1 MDAQEGICKAG
12 VNNLNII
19 TVRVKEEED
28 CEWESIHPKQDSLGI
43 KKEDCEL
50 ESFGIKEEAEEKSV
64 GIDVRNKYESVEED
78 DLHFG
83 CRDGAE
89 IGLFSSQ
96 SNDSSHLEPSI
107 DVKSESLQAAT
118 NLTGEVS
125 SVRIPKDQLPPANQP
140 KKNLQEIGTF
150 SLSSFPQISLQC
162 RSQQPQQ
169 HENMKTLISESEI
182 LIPVSLCSLP
192 VVKMTK
198 TDKRRTRRQMCS
210 TNSSTLSILQEQR
223 KGLKQK
229 SKYTNEKGSPTRKKP
244 HCCSECGRHFYDRS
258 SLQIHTRIHT
268 GVKPY
273 YCTECGKR
281 FTTNGSLHVHTRIHT
296 GEKPYCCTDC
306 GKQFSTNGN
315 LQKHTRIH
323 TGEKPYC
330 CSECGKRFLQSNQLQ
345 THKRIHT
352 GEKPYC
358 CSECGKQFS
367 MAANFQFHRRI
378 HTREKPYICCECGK
392 QFISSS
398 SLQTHKRIHTG
409 EKPYCCSECGKKF
422 SQLGNLQK
430 HTRIHTGHRPYCCSE
445 CGKQFTNS
453 SHLQRH
459 TRIHTGEKP
468 YCCSECGKQ
477 FTTNGNLK
485 QHAKVHTRMTSE
497 KD

>member
-1 MDAQEGICKAG
+1 MDVQEEKCKAG
-12 VNNLNII
+12 INNLDII
-19 TVRVKEEED
+19 TVSVKEEED
-28 CEWESIHPKQDSLGI
+28 CEWDSIHPKRDSLGI

-50 ESFGIKEEAEEKSV
+50 ELLGIKEEAEEKSV
-64 GIDVRNKYESVEED
+64 GIDVHNKCESVEED
-78 DLHFG
+78 DLRFG

-96 SNDSSHLEPSI
+96 SNDSSRLEPSI

-118 NLTGEVS
+118 NSTEEIS
-125 SVRIPKDQLPPANQP
+125 SVRIPKDQLPPANQA

-162 RSQQPQQ
+162 MSQQPQH

-182 LIPVSLCSLP
+182 FMPVSLCSLP
-192 VVKMTK
+192 VVKLTK

-210 TNSSTLSILQEQR
+210 TNSSALPVLQEQR

-229 SKYTNEKGSPTRKKP
+229 SKYTNEQGSPTRKKP
-244 HCCSECGRHFYDRS
+244 HCCSECGKRFYDRS
-258 SLQIHTRIHT
+258 SLQIHA
-268 GVKPY
+268 
-273 YCTECGKR
+273 
-281 FTTNGSLHVHTRIHT
+281 RIHT

-306 GKQFSTNGN
+306 GKRFSTNGN
-315 LQKHTRIH
+315 
-323 TGEKPYC
+323 
-330 CSECGKRFLQSNQLQ
+330 LQ

-485 QHAKVHTRMTSE
+485 QHAKVHTRMISE

>member
-1 MDAQEGICKAG
+1 MEFQFCSFSSKEAAAVNYCSTKMD
-12 VNNLNII
+12 
-19 TVRVKEEED
+19 VKEEMCEADTNTMEIRTVNIKDEED
-28 CEWESIHPKQDSLGI
+28 CEGVSVHPNKESVRI
-43 KKEDCEL
+43 KVEDYEL
-50 ESFGIKEEAEEKSV
+50 VTVDTNEEAEETSV
-64 GIDVRNKYESVEED
+64 SIETYRQKHREYTELKVTS
-78 DLHFG
+78 
-83 CRDGAE
+83 
-89 IGLFSSQ
+89 
-96 SNDSSHLEPSI
+96 DSKL
-107 DVKSESLQAAT
+107 KCGKKR
-118 NLTGEVS
+118 TGETS
-125 SVRIPKDQLPPANQP
+125 SVRTREDQPSPTRQSGV
-140 KKNLQEIGTF
+140 NLQEIGTF